1 MNIKIMNFK
10 DNMLDKRAKKSI
22 NILSIMKISL
32 FLSLTMIFST
42 VANNNVYSQVEIS
55 IEVED
60 QAIIDVLDKIESQTD
75 LRFIFGS
82 DIYDFQ
88 KEISLSVEN
97 AELNT
102 VIKLIFE
109 DKLSYNLNENVVL
122 LSKATP
128 TSNGPPTD
136 SKEAVEEIVQA
147 SISGNVTDSNGN
159 PLPGASVI
167 EVGTNNGT
175 TTDFDGNFKLD
186 LENENATLEV
196 SFIGFT
202 TQRVNA
208 ISNANLNLVLA
219 FDIAGLDEVVLTG
232 YGSQNKRDITSAI
245 SVLDLDGTAEKSNT
259 DVGQLLQSRSAG
271 VRVVQN
277 NGRPGASPQIFV
289 RGISSLSGNT
299 QPLYVIDGVVS
310 YSTAAIDPNN
320 IEDIT
325 VLKDAS
331 AAGIYGAA
339 GASNGVVL
347 ITTKK
352 GRSGEFKV
360 SLNSYTGSSSLISKI
375 PLLNQNDLVDYIQEL
390 NGNQIPSNV
399 LQTTNND
406 WQDLIYRD
414 APMTGINAAVSGGG
428 ENGSFYVG
436 LGYLSQDG
444 IVVSSENK
452 RYSLSMNLDQQI
464 NDWLS
469 FGSHFNWTRS
479 NVKKVPD
486 DMGGKYGGAISSALV
501 TPSFQP
507 IFDDEGYY
515 TLAGL
520 GGMGLENPLSYIYG
534 NDNLDVINNIVADAN
549 FSVKL
554 PYNLTFKTQIGIN
567 ISNNGYTSSIKCSR

>member
-167 EVGTNNGT
+167 EVGTTNGT

-352 GRSGEFKV
+352 R
-360 SLNSYTGSSSLISKI
+360 
-375 PLLNQNDLVDYIQEL
+375 
-390 NGNQIPSNV
+390 
-399 LQTTNND
+399 
-406 WQDLIYRD
+406 
-414 APMTGINAAVSGGG
+414 
-428 ENGSFYVG
+428 
-436 LGYLSQDG
+436 
-444 IVVSSENK
+444 
-452 RYSLSMNLDQQI
+452 
-464 NDWLS
+464 
-469 FGSHFNWTRS
+469 
-479 NVKKVPD
+479 KKW
-486 DMGGKYGGAISSALV
+486 
-501 TPSFQP
+501 
-507 IFDDEGYY
+507 
-515 TLAGL
+515 
-520 GGMGLENPLSYIYG
+520 
-534 NDNLDVINNIVADAN
+534 
-549 FSVKL
+549 
-554 PYNLTFKTQIGIN
+554 
-567 ISNNGYTSSIKCSR
+567 